1 MPAKPRW
8 HADLDRIRST
18 VAALGAPLIDR
29 QAIEQLFG
37 VRPRQANNL
46 MRGLGGYRIGTAA
59 VVRREDLLLQLDQ
72 MAGPRGYA
80 AQAQRKARVVE
91 SLDDLRRTVRP
102 RRVAPPPVSNSPL
115 PAGARISAPGE
126 LTLSFSSPEDLLGRI
141 MGLAQSAVRD
151 WAAFAASLEDRADP
165 HIGITPDAPPFSLAT
180 RETPHKAASSNES
193 GDS

>member
-46 MRGLGGYRIGTAA
+46 MRGLGGYRIGSAA
-59 VVRREDLLLQLDQ
+59 VVRREDLLLQLGQ
-72 MAGPRGYA
+72 LAGPRGYA

-115 PAGARISAPGE
+115 PAGTRISAPGE
-126 LTLSFSSPEDLLGRI
+126 LTLSFSSPEELLGRI
-141 MGLAQSAVRD
+141 MGLAQSAVGD
-151 WAAFAASLEDRADP
+151 WAAFVASLEDRADP
-165 HIGITPDAPPFSLAT
+165 HIGNTPDAPSTPIGNPAT
-180 RETPHKAASSNES
+180 ENSA
-193 GDS
+193 